1 MTIQS
6 SVSSPAGSHSIAVA
20 RASSTPTP
28 TQTALIKLIAG
39 SVASALGT
47 SSLSVSR
54 SASAGTSIVTSATNF
69 TGNVAFS
76 VSGLPFGVN
85 YTLSPAT
92 VAGSG
97 STSLVITAAST
108 AKPGTYTVLVQTA
121 AGGTVALS
129 ALTLIIS

>member
-1 MTIQS
+1 MTIQTS
-6 SVSSPAGSHSIAVA
+6 APLSAGSHSIAVA
-20 RASSTPTP
+20 AARSTPTP
-28 TQTALIKLIAG
+28 TQTAIIKLIAG
-39 SVASALGT
+39 SVASSLGS
-47 SSLSVSR
+47 SSLDISR
-54 SASAGTSIVTSATNF
+54 SASAGTSIVTTATNF

-121 AGGTVALS
+121 AGGTVAIS